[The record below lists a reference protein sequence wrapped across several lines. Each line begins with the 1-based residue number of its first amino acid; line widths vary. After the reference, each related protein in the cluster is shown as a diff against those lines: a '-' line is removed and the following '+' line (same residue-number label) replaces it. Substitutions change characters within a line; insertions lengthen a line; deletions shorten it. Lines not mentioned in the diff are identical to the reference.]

1 MKLQSEITRQPLT
14 ALYYES
20 WDYIKAST
28 YRCHRR
34 QQPPDLNA
42 YALSLCH
49 YINLGTVTCS
59 WLKTWRDRSCMTCPV
74 LDTVLCSVSI
84 VYGPEHREHGYG
96 PKHLEQLEV
105 ASGPPSTMQE
115 ANPSNAQNNWNC
127 PQPSCWKQPTL
138 PWWEIR
144 EIVPNASA
152 GHIENVEEVRVHLH
166 SVYIF
171 SKVLNTNW
179 QC

>member
-115 ANPSNAQNNWNC
+115 ANPSNAQNNGEQIPIPWRTRMLDVA
-127 PQPSCWKQPTL
+127 PTITEWLVQPLTSP
-138 PWWEIR
+138 
-144 EIVPNASA
+144 S
-152 GHIENVEEVRVHLH
+152 
-166 SVYIF
+166 
-171 SKVLNTNW
+171 
-179 QC
+179 